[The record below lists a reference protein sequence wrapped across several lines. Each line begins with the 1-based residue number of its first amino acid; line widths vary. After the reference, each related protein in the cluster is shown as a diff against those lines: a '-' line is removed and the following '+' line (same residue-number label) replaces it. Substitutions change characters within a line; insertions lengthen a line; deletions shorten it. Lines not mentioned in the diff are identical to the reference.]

1 MLYFNLLVLDTIYLS
16 FIGKP
21 LFEKM
26 IKNITKKNPSYNI
39 VGILGSYF
47 FLLLGLQYFI
57 INKNMTPNDAF
68 ILGLVIYGVFDMTNL
83 ALFDGY
89 DIKIAIIDMLWGGIL
104 FYLVTKIISP
114 QNPVKK

>member
-1 MLYFNLLVLDTIYLS
+1 MIYLNLLFLDAIYLS

-26 IKNITKKNPSYNI
+26 IKNITNKSPSCNL
-39 VGILGSYF
+39 VGIIGSYL

-57 INKNMTPNDAF
+57 INKNMSPNDAF
-68 ILGLVIYGVFDMTNL
+68 ILGIVIYGVFDMTNL

-89 DIKIAIIDMLWGGIL
+89 DIKVAIIDMLWGAFL
-104 FYLVTKIISP
+104 FYLVTKIM
-114 QNPVKK
+114 QNK